1 MRAGCAEKDLE
12 QLTTAVLIIWKE
24 LQGLQEPPEDTG
36 IVIEGAEVLNELIP
50 VTSACALLLR
60 SDRCTH
66 FLVCHTDFGL
76 CTAQDY

>member
-36 IVIEGAEVLNELIP
+36 IVIEGAEVLNELTP
-50 VTSACALLLR
+50 VI
-60 SDRCTH
+60 
-66 FLVCHTDFGL
+66 
-76 CTAQDY
+76 